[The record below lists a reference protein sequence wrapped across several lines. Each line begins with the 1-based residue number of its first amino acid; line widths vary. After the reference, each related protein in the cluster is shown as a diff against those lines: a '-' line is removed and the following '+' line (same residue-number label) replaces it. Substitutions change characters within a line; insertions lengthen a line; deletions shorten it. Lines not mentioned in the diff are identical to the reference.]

1 MPGHLLILGSTG
13 ACGQLLVETL
23 LDIPHS
29 KSPNFPPGSWHTPNP
44 ALPTLTLYLRTPSKL
59 PTTFSTHPNVTLVEG
74 TLTPADEAKLT
85 SAMTG
90 VSAVL
95 SAIGPSVKEGPDTP
109 IAEAYKVVLHAMRA
123 SGVKRLIA
131 LGTPSITDEKDGF
144 SLVYKAMVH
153 GIALYAPNA
162 YKDIVKVGEVIRGAN
177 EGVESGK
184 EIEWTIVRVPALTS
198 SNNKEVVAGY
208 IGDGKTG
215 ATLARAGFAAFVAG
229 ELRAGEWIRE
239 APLLTSA

>member
-1 MPGHLLILGSTG
+1 MPGHLLILGATG
-13 ACGQLLVETL
+13 ACGQLLVEAL

-74 TLTPADEAKLT
+74 TLTPTDQTKLT

-95 SAIGPSVKEGPDTP
+95 SAIGPSVKEGPGTP
-109 IAEAYKVVLHAMRA
+109 IAEAYTVVLQAMRE

-131 LGTPSITDEKDGF
+131 LGTPSITDENDGF
-144 SLVYKAMVH
+144 SLTYKAMVH

-162 YKDIVKVGEVIRGAN
+162 YKDIVKVGEVLRGAN
-177 EGVESGK
+177 EGVESGN
-184 EIEWTIVRVPALTS
+184 EIEWTIVRVPVLTS
-198 SNNKEVVAGY
+198 SNNREVVAGY

-215 ATLARAGFAAFVAG
+215 VTLARAGFAAFVAG
-229 ELRAGEWIRE
+229 ELLAGEWIRE